1 MNISIVVVLLLLLIS
16 GSSQVV
22 IQFFIPDQNARND
35 IALECIANGIEQPRA
50 TYQFFS
56 GLDESTLQSDIF
68 SESDRLEVTVEHTSE
83 QFIRCVFNGEM
94 SNFLAV
100 AGTLILTPYTDYYSR
115 ICRILHL
122 VPSIYS
128 SRCLIN
134 IPIL

>member
-22 IQFFIPDQNARND
+22 IQFFAPDQNARND
-35 IALECIANGIEQPRA
+35 IALECIANGLARPGA
-50 TYQFFS
+50 TFQFFS

-68 SESDRLEVTVEHTSE
+68 LENDHLEVTVEHTSE
-83 QFIRCVFNGEM
+83 QFIRCVFNLEM
-94 SNFLAV
+94 SNFLAI
-100 AGTLILTPYTDYYSR
+100 AGTLILTLYTNYYSR

-128 SRCLIN
+128 SRPWLVLN
-134 IPIL
+134 